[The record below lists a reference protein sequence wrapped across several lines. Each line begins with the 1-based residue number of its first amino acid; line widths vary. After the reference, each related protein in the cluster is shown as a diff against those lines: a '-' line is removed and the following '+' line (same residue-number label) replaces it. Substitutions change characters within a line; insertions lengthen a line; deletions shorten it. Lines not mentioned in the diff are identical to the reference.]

1 MARWLKQE
9 LSYCSNVHPGDSLAE
24 VRENIEQFIAS
35 VRHQR
40 GLKQLHA
47 GLWLS
52 HRAANE
58 LASSPDNLQQFA
70 ELLDDSGIAL
80 TSLNG
85 FPYGDFHQP
94 VVKEKVYLPHWGE
107 KARLDYTL
115 QLAKLLAVLLPEGIH
130 EGSISTLPLGFADHW
145 DDKAQQQAERLF
157 ADLLEALE
165 QLERDSGKQIRV
177 CIEME
182 PGCALET
189 TPQLIRFFTE
199 CLPEKGIPEN
209 KIQRYLGACYDI
221 CHQAVMFEDIEQS
234 LMAIH
239 QAGIVIGKIQISNA
253 LRIPNAEQARAL
265 LVEYAEPRYLHQTCS
280 EQQFRLDLNQ
290 ALDDTDMVKN
300 CEWRTHFHVP
310 IQAEQLS
317 SPLLNTTRSAIEDTS
332 RFLAAHPELKPHL
345 EVETYTWGVMPE
357 SLRPNNDRE
366 LVNCIA
372 EELNWLQNTLAS
384 FNLLGQPIN

>member
-1 MARWLKQE
+1 MARWSKQE

-24 VRENIEQFIAS
+24 VRENIERFIAP
-35 VRHQR
+35 VRQQR
-40 GLKQLHA
+40 GLEQLHA

-52 HRAANE
+52 HSAADE
-58 LASSPDNLQQFA
+58 LASSETKLQQFV
-70 ELLDDSGIAL
+70 ELLDHNGIAL

-85 FPYGDFHQP
+85 FPYGNFHQS

-107 KARLDYTL
+107 QARLDYTL
-115 QLAKLLAVLLPEGIH
+115 QLARLLAALLPEDIH

-145 DDKAQQQAERLF
+145 DVKGQQLAEQLF
-157 ADLLEALE
+157 ADLLDALE
-165 QLERDSGKQIRV
+165 QLEQDSGKQIRV

-189 TPQLIRFFTE
+189 TPQLISFFTE
-199 CLPEKGIPEN
+199 CLTKKGITEN

-234 LMAIH
+234 LTAIH
-239 QAGIVIGKIQISNA
+239 QAGIVIGKIQVSNA
-253 LRIPNAEQARAL
+253 LRVPSAEKARAL
-265 LVEYAEPRYLHQTCS
+265 LAEYAEPRYLHQTCS
-280 EQQFRLDLNQ
+280 EQQFCLDLGQ
-290 ALDDTDMVKN
+290 ALDNMEMKAN

-317 SPLLNTTRSAIEDTS
+317 SPLLSTTRSAIEDTS
-332 RFLAAHPELKPHL
+332 RFLAAHPALKPHL

-357 SLRPNNDRE
+357 ALRPGNDHE
-366 LVNCIA
+366 LVHCIA
-372 EELNWLQNTLAS
+372 EELNWLQDTLAS
-384 FNLLGQPIN
+384 FNLISS